1 MKLTKTFYHQ
11 YTTTN
16 STASIY
22 INIPF
27 KVKKLHVKNITYVAG
42 ANGAQGANAAGISR
56 YVTILS
62 SLVGNRPV
70 GMVHKDSQFS
80 MGSIQDIE
88 HEFQLPQIIN
98 GYYDFIPYRN
108 DGVKALVFEVIIPDT
123 FYDSFS
129 ITIEFNGED
138 EIF

>member
-22 INIPF
+22 VNIPF
-27 KVKKLHVKNITYVAG
+27 KVKKIHIKSITYVAG
-42 ANGAQGANAAGISR
+42 ANGSQGGSGVAKYI
-56 YVTILS
+56 TFLS

-70 GMVHKDSQFS
+70 GMVFRDSQFS
-80 MGSIQDIE
+80 SATVQDIE
-88 HEFQLPQIIN
+88 HIFQLPEVIN
-98 GYYDFIPYRN
+98 GYYNFTPYTN
-108 DGVKALVFEVIIPDT
+108 DGSVSAIHEVIIPDT

-129 ITIEFNGED
+129 ITMEFNSE
-138 EIF
+138 EEVF